1 MTAAAL
7 IESLKPGE
15 VVIRCADGSLL
26 RTVTNDF
33 VAVEERSPERVRRMM
48 HKLTALRLRRKR

>member
-7 IESLKPGE
+7 IKSLKPGE

-26 RTVTNDF
+26 RTVTND
-33 VAVEERSPERVRRMM
+33 VAVVEERSPESVRQMM
-48 HKLTALRLRRKR
+48 HNLTALKLRQKR

>member
-26 RTVTNDF
+26 RTVTNDSA
-33 VAVEERSPERVRRMM
+33 VVEERSPESVRQMM
-48 HKLTALRLRRKR
+48 HKLTALTLRKKR